1 MEALK
6 LTQQRSIKEISVNIT
21 PATAPGLLFPTLSG
35 PKGCLGN
42 SDCVK
47 QVAEMRPFF
56 RLSMS
61 PMVNSLPKDLIYLV
75 YHVTLG

>member
-1 MEALK
+1 M
-6 LTQQRSIKEISVNIT
+6 RYSGDD
-21 PATAPGLLFPTLSG
+21 GL
-35 PKGCLGN
+35 KGCLGD

>member
-1 MEALK
+1 MQICAKGL
-6 LTQQRSIKEISVNIT
+6 QQLLIPNTRYLGDD
-21 PATAPGLLFPTLSG
+21 GLN
-35 PKGCLGN
+35 GCLGD

>member
-1 MEALK
+1 MMD
-6 LTQQRSIKEISVNIT
+6 
-21 PATAPGLLFPTLSG
+21 
-35 PKGCLGN
+35 KGCLGDGG
-42 SDCVK
+42 SVE

-56 RLSMS
+56 RLSTS

>member
-1 MEALK
+1 MASK
-6 LTQQRSIKEISVNIT
+6 ISCISN

-35 PKGCLGN
+35 PKECLGD